1 MCLVRG
7 LAISQSELS
16 SVLSWLSSEQD
27 DDEDVCVKDKSFG
40 LRLHVSAAPAVKL
53 KLTLFTMRLGAC
65 TSPPEE
71 DEFLVEGS
79 DRKAEGKEL
88 PPSPISLAVRRT
100 DGDRCDM
107 AGRDNIMGVLPDNG
121 DGLGRRWLLLLL
133 FWFSAASAAAEA
145 SPDAEP
151 TDSEHTDEP
160 QSFSTDER
168 QPVDESPA
176 DERLAADDIRRMPIA
191 MLVEAPSPR
200 RLRVHVTPWTECAW
214 EQMVE
219 SSSHPSSRT
228 MMLESRWADDIIIDC
243 VFVLH
248 VQNERV
254 CVPNGDV

>member
-7 LAISQSELS
+7 LAISQSALS

-71 DEFLVEGS
+71 EELLVEGS
-79 DRKAEGKEL
+79 DRKAEGKGL

-133 FWFSAASAAAEA
+133 FWFSAAA
-145 SPDAEP
+145 DVEP

-168 QPVDESPA
+168 QPVDE
-176 DERLAADDIRRMPIA
+176 RLAADDICRMPIA
-191 MLVEAPSPR
+191 MLV
-200 RLRVHVTPWTECAW
+200 
-214 EQMVE
+214 QM
-219 SSSHPSSRT
+219 
-228 MMLESRWADDIIIDC
+228 
-243 VFVLH
+243 
-248 VQNERV
+248 
-254 CVPNGDV
+254 

>member
-7 LAISQSELS
+7 LAISQSALS

-27 DDEDVCVKDKSFG
+27 DDEDVCVTDKSFG

-71 DEFLVEGS
+71 EEELLVDGS
-79 DRKAEGKEL
+79 DRKAEGKGL

-151 TDSEHTDEP
+151 TESEHTDEP

-168 QPVDESPA
+168 HPVDERPV

-191 MLVEAPSPR
+191 MLVEAPSLR
-200 RLRVHVTPWTECAW
+200 RLRVHVTNPVDGMRMGADGRVVVPPV
-214 EQMVE
+214 VE
-219 SSSHPSSRT
+219 N
-228 MMLESRWADDIIIDC
+228 DDAG
-243 VFVLH
+243 VEVGGRH
-248 VQNERV
+248 YY
-254 CVPNGDV
+254 